1 MLSVYTIEKKRK
13 KSDDDSIFE
22 SLEINSLKWKKIEN
36 INLNLSYTIL
46 FTKKQADNIFGQLE
60 KDIKYFSNDLLKV
73 KVFGK
78 WHEIPRKQ
86 VAYGDSGLTY
96 SFSGTTI
103 PALPWTDLISNLRQ
117 VIVSVT
123 GISFNFVLVNRYKN
137 GLDHIGEHQ
146 DNEKE
151 LEEKAPIASLSFGQ
165 VRDFVLKHKESR
177 GKNVKCKIDPVKIE
191 LEHGSLLMMN
201 YPTNLYWYH
210 SLPIRKKCIHPRVN
224 LTFRKFKVK

>member
-36 INLNLSYTIL
+36 INLNLSYAIL
-46 FTKKQADNIFGQLE
+46 FTKKQADNIFSQLE

-96 SFSGTTI
+96 SFSGI
-103 PALPWTDLISNLRQ
+103 AANL
-117 VIVSVT
+117 T
-123 GISFNFVLVNRYKN
+123 VNTRYKN